1 MIKRS
6 ANSMAVQRRRV
17 IWLFLVPGMAY
28 LIFVRIVPAAFTV
41 LLSFAD
47 WTLTGTQGPV
57 FVGMANYKELF
68 HDTPFLLSIGRT
80 IVFTVAA
87 TVIELVLGFAIAV
100 FMHREFRGKS
110 LVRAALLAPMVI
122 TPAIIGVI
130 WYILFHNTAGPINW
144 ALGWLGVGP
153 IGWLSDPNI
162 ALVSII
168 ITDVWHWTPFVFLLL
183 LSAMQMI
190 PDELYESA
198 EVDGATGWQSM
209 TEITIPM
216 IRDTL
221 LVAVLLRSMSA
232 FEIFAE
238 PFVMT
243 GGGPADATTTI
254 SLHIYKSAF
263 LFFKMGYAGAMVVVS
278 ILLLLGVFS
287 IYARMVK
294 FE

>member
-1 MIKRS
+1 MIKLS
-6 ANSMAVQRRRV
+6 AKSMDVQRRQV
-17 IWLFLVPGMAY
+17 IWLFLIPGMAY
-28 LIFVRIVPAAFTV
+28 LIFVRIVPAVFTV

-47 WTLTGTQGPV
+47 WTLTSAKGPV
-57 FVGMANYKELF
+57 FVGMANYIELF
-68 HDTPFLLSIGRT
+68 HDAPFLRSIGRT

-87 TVIELVLGFAIAV
+87 TAIELVLGFAIAV

-130 WYILFHNTAGPINW
+130 WYILFHDTAGPINW
-144 ALGWLGVGP
+144 VLGLLGVGP
-153 IGWLSDPNI
+153 VGWLSDPDI

-183 LSAMQMI
+183 LSSMQMI

-198 EVDGATGWQSM
+198 EVDGATGWQAT
-209 TEITIPM
+209 TEITVPM

-278 ILLLLGVFS
+278 ILLLLVVFS

>member
-1 MIKRS
+1 MEVQKR
-6 ANSMAVQRRRV
+6 NVV
-17 IWLFLVPGMAY
+17 WLFLIPGMAY
-28 LIFVRIVPAAFTV
+28 LIFVRIAPAIFTV
-41 LLSFAD
+41 LLSFTD
-47 WTLTGTQGPV
+47 WTLTSPKGPL
-57 FVGMANYKELF
+57 FVGMANYIALF
-68 HDTPFLLSIGRT
+68 HDASFLHSIGRT

-87 TVIELVLGFAIAV
+87 STIELVLGFAIAV
-100 FMHREFRGKS
+100 FVRRDFRGKS
-110 LVRAALLAPMVI
+110 LVRAALLTPMVI

-130 WYILFHNTAGPINW
+130 WYILFHDTAGPINW
-144 ALGWLGVGP
+144 ALGLLGIGP
-153 IGWLSDPNI
+153 VGWLSNPNV
-162 ALVSII
+162 ALISII
-168 ITDVWHWTPFVFLLL
+168 ITDVWHWTPFMFLLI
-183 LSAMQMI
+183 LSSMQMI

-198 EVDGATGWQSM
+198 EVDGATGWQVA

-221 LVAVLLRSMSA
+221 LVAILLRSMSA
-232 FEIFAE
+232 FDIFAE

-278 ILLLLGVFS
+278 ILLLLSVFA

>member
-1 MIKRS
+1 MIKLS
-6 ANSMAVQRRRV
+6 AKSMDIQRRQV

-28 LIFVRIVPAAFTV
+28 LIFVRIVPAVFTV

-47 WTLTGTQGPV
+47 WTLTSTKGPV
-57 FVGMANYKELF
+57 FVGMANYIELF
-68 HDTPFLLSIGRT
+68 HDVPFLRSIGRT

-87 TVIELVLGFAIAV
+87 TAIELVLGFAIAV

-110 LVRAALLAPMVI
+110 VVRAALLAPMVI
-122 TPAIIGVI
+122 TPAIVGVI
-130 WYILFHNTAGPINW
+130 WYILFHDTAGPINW
-144 ALGWLGVGP
+144 ALGLLGIGP
-153 IGWLSDPNI
+153 VGWLSDSDI

-183 LSAMQMI
+183 LSSMQMI

-198 EVDGATGWQSM
+198 EVDGATGWQAT
-209 TEITIPM
+209 TEITVPM

-221 LVAVLLRSMSA
+221 LVAVLLRSMAA

-278 ILLLLGVFS
+278 ILLLLVVFS